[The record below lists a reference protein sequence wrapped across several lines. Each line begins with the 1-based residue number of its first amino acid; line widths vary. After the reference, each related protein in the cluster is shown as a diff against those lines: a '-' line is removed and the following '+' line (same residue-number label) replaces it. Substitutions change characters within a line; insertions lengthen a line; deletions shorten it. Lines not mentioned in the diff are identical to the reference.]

1 MNAHIG
7 RFLTVL
13 KRWEMLRAIMQF
25 YRIRVNSAEYFVV
38 GVIIVVT
45 ARQRQLH
52 LLKTFFPPKD
62 PLLQRRGLQQHSPCT
77 TIINILPILPNVNK
91 RPYKF

>member
-52 LLKTFFPPKD
+52 LLKTFFPPQRSFASATWFATTQ
-62 PLLQRRGLQQHSPCT
+62 PLY
-77 TIINILPILPNVNK
+77 NNN
-91 RPYKF
+91 